1 MKKRFKINYLSLM
14 RYPKKF
20 LKFSVILFFLFAI
33 IFPSYGQEEFIETR
47 PEINIVY
54 INDEPIIDGEVIND
68 EVWNSIIPIT
78 SMTQITP
85 NFGEPSSEKTEIR
98 LAYTNKTF
106 YISVIGFDNDPSKIV
121 VSDSRRDANLNDE
134 DSFLFI
140 LDTYNDFQNGFL
152 FGTNADGMQYDAQID
167 NEGVGGF
174 NQNARQKGGTL
185 GGTNLNWDASWE
197 VKTSK
202 GDFGWSAE
210 FSIPLRS
217 LRFLPGEN
225 KTWGLNFQRNISK
238 NSEISYWAS
247 LPLGFDIKRV
257 SIAGKL
263 KGLDLK
269 NPKNLK
275 VIPYSL
281 SNASYQILEK
291 GKNVSLDL
299 DSGVDIKY
307 SLTPGL
313 TLDLTYNTDFAQ
325 VEVDEQQINLDRFNL
340 FFPEKRAFF
349 LENAGQFSVG
359 SPGEVDLFFSRRIGI
374 GDEGQLVPIKGGGRI
389 SGKIGQTNVGFLNMV
404 TDEVSDQNIFENNF
418 SVARVNHDFNNSR
431 SSLGMIYV
439 GKNEIGNANN
449 EYNKVYALDGKL
461 ALGKK
466 ADITGFF
473 SKSNSPDINS
483 SDHSFK
489 LSANYNWNGWR
500 INAGYTEVGEGFNP
514 EVGFLMR
521 SAFKKPEF
529 LVFKQIR
536 LKDFGSLLEIRP
548 HVAHRSYFD
557 FQDRLVSSWTHI
569 DNHWVWPSGF
579 EIHTGINITSEGV
592 FESFKIS
599 DVEVPTGEYYHQE
612 FQLYIQSN
620 RNTALNYTNRTVI
633 GGYYGGDRLL
643 FSNNI
648 NYRIGNKFNST
659 LNLDYTKLSLE
670 NGDINALITG
680 LKLSYS
686 FTPKMYLQSLIQYN
700 NVTNITSVNTRFG
713 MLQTANSGLFIV
725 VNFIRDSDWFDYID
739 SRSVSVKYSYQFDVL

>member
-1 MKKRFKINYLSLM
+1 MRYLHIYYKTSLFIIFFFSFQSTIYSQEDFIKVRPEVKINY
-14 RYPKKF
+14 
-20 LKFSVILFFLFAI
+20 
-33 IFPSYGQEEFIETR
+33 IE
-47 PEINIVY
+47 
-54 INDEPIIDGEVIND
+54 NDPIIDGNVIND
-68 EVWNSIIPIT
+68 KIWNSIFPIT
-78 SMTQITP
+78 SMTQVTP

-98 LAYTNKTF
+98 LAYTDRNL
-106 YISVIGFDNDPSKIV
+106 YISVVGFDSDPSKIV
-121 VSDSRRDANLNDE
+121 VSDSKRDADLNDE

-152 FGTNADGMQYDAQID
+152 FGTNSDGMQYDAQID
-167 NEGVGGF
+167 NEGIGNF
-174 NQNARQKGGTL
+174 NPNSRQKGGTL
-185 GGTNLNWDASWE
+185 GGTNVNWDASWE
-197 VKTSK
+197 VKTIK

-210 FSIPLRS
+210 FSIPLSS

-238 NSEISYWAS
+238 NSETSFWAS

-257 SIAGKL
+257 SISGKL

-269 NPKNLK
+269 SPKNLK
-275 VIPYSL
+275 IIPYTIG
-281 SNASYQILEK
+281 NASYQKLD
-291 GKNVSLDL
+291 NQTDVSVDL
-299 DSGVDIKY
+299 DAGFDIKY

-325 VEVDEQQINLDRFNL
+325 VEVDEQQVNLDRFNL

-374 GDEGQLVPIKGGGRI
+374 GDEGQVVPIKGGGRI
-389 SGKIGQTNVGFLNMV
+389 SGKIGQTNVGILNMV
-404 TDEVSDQNIFENNF
+404 TDEISDQNIYENNF

-431 SSLGMIYV
+431 SSLGVVYV
-439 GKNEIGNANN
+439 GKNEMGDSNKHYNN
-449 EYNKVYALDGKL
+449 VYAIDGKL
-461 ALGKK
+461 GLGKK

-473 SKSNSPDINS
+473 SKSDSPGIDS

-489 LSANYNWNGWR
+489 LIANYNWDGWR

-529 LVFKQIR
+529 IVFKQIR
-536 LKDFGSLLEIRP
+536 LKDFGPLLEVRP
-548 HVAHRSYFD
+548 HIAHRSYFD

-579 EIHTGINITSEGV
+579 EIHTGVNITSEGV
-592 FESFKIS
+592 FDAFKIS
-599 DVEVPTGEYYHQE
+599 DVEIPSGEYYHNE
-612 FQLYIQSN
+612 LQLYIKSN
-620 RNTALNYTNRTVI
+620 PNTALSFTSRTVI
-633 GGYYGGDRLL
+633 GGYYGGDRFL

-648 NYRIGNKFNST
+648 KYRIGNKFNST
-659 LNLDYTKLSLE
+659 LNLDYTKLNLE
-670 NGDINALITG
+670 NGDINALISG
-680 LKLSYS
+680 LRLSYS
-686 FTPKMYLQSLIQYN
+686 FSPKMYLQSLIQYN
-700 NVTNITSVNTRFG
+700 NVTNVTSVNTRFG

-725 VNFIRDSDWFDYID
+725 INFIKDSDWFDYINN
-739 SRSVSVKYSYQFDVL
+739 RSISVKYSYQFDAL

>member
-1 MKKRFKINYLSLM
+1 MRYLHIYYKTSLFIIFFFSFQSTTYSQEDFIKVRPEVKINY
-14 RYPKKF
+14 
-20 LKFSVILFFLFAI
+20 
-33 IFPSYGQEEFIETR
+33 IE
-47 PEINIVY
+47 
-54 INDEPIIDGEVIND
+54 NDPIIDGNVIND
-68 EVWNSIIPIT
+68 KIWNSIFPIT
-78 SMTQITP
+78 SMTQVTP

-98 LAYTNKTF
+98 LAYTDRNL
-106 YISVIGFDNDPSKIV
+106 YISVVGFDSDPSKIV
-121 VSDSRRDANLNDE
+121 VSDSKRDADLNDE

-152 FGTNADGMQYDAQID
+152 FGTNSDGMQYDAQID
-167 NEGVGGF
+167 NEGIGNF
-174 NQNARQKGGTL
+174 NPNSRQKGGTL
-185 GGTNLNWDASWE
+185 GGTNVNWDASWE
-197 VKTSK
+197 VKTIK

-210 FSIPLRS
+210 FSIPLSS

-238 NSEISYWAS
+238 NSETSFWAS

-257 SIAGKL
+257 SISGKL

-269 NPKNLK
+269 SPKNLK
-275 VIPYSL
+275 IIPYTIG
-281 SNASYQILEK
+281 NASYQKLD
-291 GKNVSLDL
+291 NQTDVSVDL
-299 DSGVDIKY
+299 DAGFDIKY

-325 VEVDEQQINLDRFNL
+325 VEVDEQQVNLDRFNL

-374 GDEGQLVPIKGGGRI
+374 GDEGQVVPIKGGGRI
-389 SGKIGQTNVGFLNMV
+389 SGKIGQTNVGILNMV
-404 TDEVSDQNIFENNF
+404 TDEISDQNIYENNF

-431 SSLGMIYV
+431 SSLGVVYV
-439 GKNEIGNANN
+439 GKNEMGDSNKHYNN
-449 EYNKVYALDGKL
+449 VYAIDGKL
-461 ALGKK
+461 GLGKK

-473 SKSNSPDINS
+473 SKSDSPGIDS

-489 LSANYNWNGWR
+489 LIANYNWDGWR

-529 LVFKQIR
+529 IVFKQIR
-536 LKDFGSLLEIRP
+536 LKDFGPLLEVRP
-548 HVAHRSYFD
+548 HIAHRSYFD

-579 EIHTGINITSEGV
+579 EIHTGVNITSEGV
-592 FESFKIS
+592 FDAFKIS
-599 DVEVPTGEYYHQE
+599 DVEIPSGEYYHNE
-612 FQLYIQSN
+612 LQLYIKSN
-620 RNTALNYTNRTVI
+620 PNTALSFTSRTVV
-633 GGYYGGDRLL
+633 GGYYGGDRFL

-648 NYRIGNKFNST
+648 KYRIGNKFNST
-659 LNLDYTKLSLE
+659 LNLDYTKLNLE

-680 LKLSYS
+680 LRLSYS
-686 FTPKMYLQSLIQYN
+686 FSPKMYLQSLIQYN
-700 NVTNITSVNTRFG
+700 NVTNVTSVNTRFG

-725 VNFIRDSDWFDYID
+725 INFIKDSDWFDYINN
-739 SRSVSVKYSYQFDVL
+739 RSISVKYSYQFDAL

>member
-1 MKKRFKINYLSLM
+1 MRYLHVYYKTSLLIIFFFSFQSSIYSQEDFIKDRPEVKINY
-14 RYPKKF
+14 
-20 LKFSVILFFLFAI
+20 
-33 IFPSYGQEEFIETR
+33 IE
-47 PEINIVY
+47 
-54 INDEPIIDGEVIND
+54 NDPIIDGNVIND
-68 EVWNSIIPIT
+68 KVWNTIFPIT
-78 SMTQITP
+78 SMTQVTP

-98 LAYTNKTF
+98 LAYTDRNL
-106 YISVIGFDNDPSKIV
+106 YVSVVGFDSDPSKIV
-121 VSDSRRDANLNDE
+121 VSDSKRDADLNDE

-152 FGTNADGMQYDAQID
+152 FGTNSDGMQYDAQID
-167 NEGVGGF
+167 NEGIGNF
-174 NQNARQKGGTL
+174 NPNSRQKGGTL
-185 GGTNLNWDASWE
+185 GGTNVNWDASWE
-197 VKTSK
+197 VETIK

-210 FSIPLRS
+210 FSIPLSS

-225 KTWGLNFQRNISK
+225 KSWGLNFQRNISK
-238 NSEISYWAS
+238 NSETSFWAS

-257 SIAGKL
+257 SISGKL

-269 NPKNLK
+269 SPKNLK
-275 VIPYSL
+275 IIPYTIG
-281 SNASYQILEK
+281 NASYQKLD
-291 GKNVSLDL
+291 NQTDVSVDL
-299 DSGVDIKY
+299 DAGFDIKY

-325 VEVDEQQINLDRFNL
+325 VEVDEQQVNLDRFNL

-374 GDEGQLVPIKGGGRI
+374 GDEGQVVPIKGGGRI
-389 SGKIGQTNVGFLNMV
+389 SGKIGQTNVGILNMV
-404 TDEVSDQNIFENNF
+404 TDEISDQNIYENNF
-418 SVARVNHDFNNSR
+418 SVARVNHDFSNSR
-431 SSLGMIYV
+431 SSLGVIYV
-439 GKNEIGNANN
+439 GKNEMGDSNN
-449 EYNKVYALDGKL
+449 HYNNVYAIDGKL
-461 ALGKK
+461 GLGKK

-473 SKSNSPDINS
+473 SKSDSPGIDS

-489 LSANYNWNGWR
+489 LIANYNWDGWR

-529 LVFKQIR
+529 IVFKQIR
-536 LKDFGSLLEIRP
+536 LKDFGPLLEVRP
-548 HVAHRSYFD
+548 HIAHRSYFD

-579 EIHTGINITSEGV
+579 EIHTGVNITSEGV
-592 FESFKIS
+592 FDAFKIS
-599 DVEVPTGEYYHQE
+599 DVEIPSGEYYHNE
-612 FQLYIQSN
+612 LQLYIKSN
-620 RNTALNYTNRTVI
+620 PNTALSFTSRTVI
-633 GGYYGGDRLL
+633 GGYYGGDRVL

-648 NYRIGNKFNST
+648 KYRIGNKFNST
-659 LNLDYTKLSLE
+659 LNLDYTKLNLE

-680 LKLSYS
+680 LRLSYS
-686 FTPKMYLQSLIQYN
+686 FSPKMYFQSLIQYN

-725 VNFIRDSDWFDYID
+725 INFIKDSDWFDYID
-739 SRSVSVKYSYQFDVL
+739 NRSISVKYSYQFDAL

>member
-1 MKKRFKINYLSLM
+1 MRYLHIYYKTSLFIIFFFSFQSTIYSQEDFIKVRPEVKINY
-14 RYPKKF
+14 
-20 LKFSVILFFLFAI
+20 
-33 IFPSYGQEEFIETR
+33 IE
-47 PEINIVY
+47 
-54 INDEPIIDGEVIND
+54 NDPIIDGNVIND
-68 EVWNSIIPIT
+68 KIWNTIFPIT
-78 SMTQITP
+78 SMTQVTP

-98 LAYTNKTF
+98 LAYTDRNLHV
-106 YISVIGFDNDPSKIV
+106 SVVGFDSDPSKIV
-121 VSDSRRDANLNDE
+121 VSDSKRDADLNDE

-152 FGTNADGMQYDAQID
+152 FGTNSDGMQYDAQID
-167 NEGVGGF
+167 NEGIGNF
-174 NQNARQKGGTL
+174 NPNSRQKGGTL
-185 GGTNLNWDASWE
+185 GGTNVNWDASWE
-197 VKTSK
+197 VKTIK

-210 FSIPLRS
+210 FSIPLSS

-238 NSEISYWAS
+238 NSETSFWAS

-257 SIAGKL
+257 SISGKL

-269 NPKNLK
+269 SPKNLK
-275 VIPYSL
+275 IIPYTVG
-281 SNASYQILEK
+281 NASYQKLD
-291 GKNVSLDL
+291 NQTDVSVDL
-299 DSGVDIKY
+299 DAGFDIKY

-325 VEVDEQQINLDRFNL
+325 VEVDEQQVNLDRFNL

-374 GDEGQLVPIKGGGRI
+374 GDEGQVVPIKGGGRI
-389 SGKIGQTNVGFLNMV
+389 SGKIGQTNVGILNMV
-404 TDEVSDQNIFENNF
+404 TDEISDQNIYENNF

-431 SSLGMIYV
+431 SSLGVVYV
-439 GKNEIGNANN
+439 GKNEMGDSNKHYNN
-449 EYNKVYALDGKL
+449 VYAIDGKL
-461 ALGKK
+461 GLGKK

-473 SKSNSPDINS
+473 SKSDSPGIDS

-489 LSANYNWNGWR
+489 LIANYNWDGWR

-529 LVFKQIR
+529 IVFKQIR
-536 LKDFGSLLEIRP
+536 LKDFGPFLEVRP
-548 HVAHRSYFD
+548 HIAHRSYFD

-579 EIHTGINITSEGV
+579 EIHTGVNITSEGV
-592 FESFKIS
+592 FDAFKIS
-599 DVEVPTGEYYHQE
+599 DVEIPSGEYYHNE
-612 FQLYIQSN
+612 LQLYIKSN
-620 RNTALNYTNRTVI
+620 PNTALSFTSRTVI
-633 GGYYGGDRLL
+633 GGYYGGDRFL

-648 NYRIGNKFNST
+648 KYRIGNKFNST
-659 LNLDYTKLSLE
+659 LNLDYTKLNLE

-680 LKLSYS
+680 LRLSYS
-686 FTPKMYLQSLIQYN
+686 FSPKMYLQSLIQYN
-700 NVTNITSVNTRFG
+700 NVTNVTSVNTRFG

-725 VNFIRDSDWFDYID
+725 INFIKDSDWFDYINN
-739 SRSVSVKYSYQFDVL
+739 RSISVKYSYQFDAL

>member
-1 MKKRFKINYLSLM
+1 MRYLHIYYKTSLLIIFFFSFQSFIYSQEDFIKVRPEVKINY
-14 RYPKKF
+14 
-20 LKFSVILFFLFAI
+20 
-33 IFPSYGQEEFIETR
+33 IE
-47 PEINIVY
+47 
-54 INDEPIIDGEVIND
+54 NDPIIDGNVIND
-68 EVWNSIIPIT
+68 KIWNTIFPIT
-78 SMTQITP
+78 SMTQVTP

-98 LAYTNKTF
+98 LAYTDRNL
-106 YISVIGFDNDPSKIV
+106 YVSVIGFDSDPSKIV
-121 VSDSRRDANLNDE
+121 VSDSKRDADLNDE

-152 FGTNADGMQYDAQID
+152 FGTNSDGMQYDAQID
-167 NEGVGGF
+167 NEGIGNF
-174 NQNARQKGGTL
+174 NPNSRQKGGTL
-185 GGTNLNWDASWE
+185 GGTNVNWDSSWE
-197 VKTSK
+197 VKTIK

-210 FSIPLRS
+210 FSIPLSS

-238 NSEISYWAS
+238 NSETSFWAS

-257 SIAGKL
+257 SISGKL

-269 NPKNLK
+269 SPKNLK
-275 VIPYSL
+275 IIPYTVG
-281 SNASYQILEK
+281 NASYQKLD
-291 GKNVSLDL
+291 NQTDVSVDL
-299 DSGVDIKY
+299 DAGFDIKY

-325 VEVDEQQINLDRFNL
+325 VEVDEQQVNLDRFNL

-374 GDEGQLVPIKGGGRI
+374 GDEGQVVPIKGGGRI
-389 SGKIGQTNVGFLNMV
+389 SGKIGQTNVGILNMV
-404 TDEVSDQNIFENNF
+404 TDEISDQNIFENNF

-431 SSLGMIYV
+431 SSLGVIYV
-439 GKNEIGNANN
+439 GKNEMGNSNEHYNN
-449 EYNKVYALDGKL
+449 VYAIDGKL
-461 ALGKK
+461 GLGKK

-473 SKSNSPDINS
+473 SKSDSPGIDS

-489 LSANYNWNGWR
+489 LIANYNWDGWR

-529 LVFKQIR
+529 IVFKQIR
-536 LKDFGSLLEIRP
+536 LKDFGPLLEVRP
-548 HVAHRSYFD
+548 HIAHRSYFD

-579 EIHTGINITSEGV
+579 EIHTGVNITSEGV
-592 FESFKIS
+592 FDAFKIS
-599 DVEVPTGEYYHQE
+599 DVEIPSGEYYHNE
-612 FQLYIQSN
+612 FQLYIKSN
-620 RNTALNYTNRTVI
+620 PNTALSFTSRTVI
-633 GGYYGGDRLL
+633 GGYYGGDRFL

-648 NYRIGNKFNST
+648 KYRIGNKFNST
-659 LNLDYTKLSLE
+659 LNLDYTKLNLE

-680 LKLSYS
+680 LRLSYS
-686 FTPKMYLQSLIQYN
+686 FSPKMYLQSLIQYN

-725 VNFIRDSDWFDYID
+725 INFIKDSDWFDYINN
-739 SRSVSVKYSYQFDVL
+739 RSISVKYSYQFDAL

>member
-1 MKKRFKINYLSLM
+1 MRYLHIYYKTSLLIIFFFSFQSSIYSQEDFIKVRPEVKINY
-14 RYPKKF
+14 
-20 LKFSVILFFLFAI
+20 
-33 IFPSYGQEEFIETR
+33 IE
-47 PEINIVY
+47 
-54 INDEPIIDGEVIND
+54 NDPIIDGNVIND
-68 EVWNSIIPIT
+68 KIWNTIFPIT
-78 SMTQITP
+78 SMTQVTP

-98 LAYTNKTF
+98 LAYTDRNL
-106 YISVIGFDNDPSKIV
+106 YVSVVGFDSDPSKIV
-121 VSDSRRDANLNDE
+121 VSDSKRDADLNDE

-152 FGTNADGMQYDAQID
+152 FGTNSDGMQYDAQID
-167 NEGVGGF
+167 NEGIGNF
-174 NQNARQKGGTL
+174 NPNSRQKGGTL
-185 GGTNLNWDASWE
+185 GGTNVNWDASWE
-197 VKTSK
+197 VKTIK

-210 FSIPLRS
+210 FSIPLSS

-238 NSEISYWAS
+238 NSETSFWAS

-257 SIAGKL
+257 SISGKL

-269 NPKNLK
+269 SPKNLK
-275 VIPYSL
+275 IIPYTVG
-281 SNASYQILEK
+281 NASYQKLD
-291 GKNVSLDL
+291 NQTDVSVDL
-299 DSGVDIKY
+299 DAGFDIKY

-325 VEVDEQQINLDRFNL
+325 VEVDEQQVNLDRFNL

-374 GDEGQLVPIKGGGRI
+374 GDEGQVVPIKGGGRI
-389 SGKIGQTNVGFLNMV
+389 SGKIGQTNVGILNMV
-404 TDEVSDQNIFENNF
+404 TDEISDQNIYENNF

-431 SSLGMIYV
+431 SSLGVVYV
-439 GKNEIGNANN
+439 GKNEMGDSNKHYNN
-449 EYNKVYALDGKL
+449 VYAIDGKL
-461 ALGKK
+461 GLGKK

-473 SKSNSPDINS
+473 SKSDSPGIDS

-489 LSANYNWNGWR
+489 LIANYNWDGWR

-529 LVFKQIR
+529 IVFKQIR
-536 LKDFGSLLEIRP
+536 LKDFGPLLEVRP
-548 HVAHRSYFD
+548 HIAHRSYFD

-579 EIHTGINITSEGV
+579 EIHTGVNITSEGV
-592 FESFKIS
+592 FDAFKIS
-599 DVEVPTGEYYHQE
+599 DVEIPSGEYYHNE
-612 FQLYIQSN
+612 LQLYIKSN
-620 RNTALNYTNRTVI
+620 PNTALSFTSRTVI
-633 GGYYGGDRLL
+633 GGYYGGDRFL

-648 NYRIGNKFNST
+648 KYRIGNKFNST
-659 LNLDYTKLSLE
+659 LNLDYTKLNLE

-680 LKLSYS
+680 LRLSYS
-686 FTPKMYLQSLIQYN
+686 FSPKMYLQSLIQYN
-700 NVTNITSVNTRFG
+700 NVTNVTSVNTRFG

-725 VNFIRDSDWFDYID
+725 INFIKDSDWFDYINN
-739 SRSVSVKYSYQFDVL
+739 RSISVKYSYQFDAL

>member
-1 MKKRFKINYLSLM
+1 MRYLNIYYKTSLFIIFFFSFQSTIYSQEDFIKVRPEVKINY
-14 RYPKKF
+14 
-20 LKFSVILFFLFAI
+20 
-33 IFPSYGQEEFIETR
+33 IE
-47 PEINIVY
+47 
-54 INDEPIIDGEVIND
+54 NDPIIDGNVIND
-68 EVWNSIIPIT
+68 KIWNSIFPIT
-78 SMTQITP
+78 SMTQVTP

-98 LAYTNKTF
+98 LAYTDRNL
-106 YISVIGFDNDPSKIV
+106 YISVVGFDSDPSKIV
-121 VSDSRRDANLNDE
+121 VSDSKRDADLNDE

-152 FGTNADGMQYDAQID
+152 FGTNSDGMQYDAQID
-167 NEGVGGF
+167 NEGIGNF
-174 NQNARQKGGTL
+174 NPNSRQKGGTL
-185 GGTNLNWDASWE
+185 GGTNVNWDASWE
-197 VKTSK
+197 VKTIK

-210 FSIPLRS
+210 FSIPLSS

-238 NSEISYWAS
+238 NSETSFWAS

-257 SIAGKL
+257 SISGKL

-269 NPKNLK
+269 SPKNLK
-275 VIPYSL
+275 IIPYTIG
-281 SNASYQILEK
+281 NASYQKLD
-291 GKNVSLDL
+291 NQTDVSVDL
-299 DSGVDIKY
+299 DAGFDIKY

-325 VEVDEQQINLDRFNL
+325 VEVDEQQVNLDRFNL

-374 GDEGQLVPIKGGGRI
+374 GDEGQVVPIKGGGRI
-389 SGKIGQTNVGFLNMV
+389 SGKIGQTNVGILNMV
-404 TDEVSDQNIFENNF
+404 TDEISDQNIYENNF

-431 SSLGMIYV
+431 SSLGVVYV
-439 GKNEIGNANN
+439 GKNEMGDSNKHYNN
-449 EYNKVYALDGKL
+449 VYAIDGKL
-461 ALGKK
+461 GLGKK

-473 SKSNSPDINS
+473 SKSDSPGIDS

-489 LSANYNWNGWR
+489 LIANYNWDGWR

-529 LVFKQIR
+529 IVFKQIR
-536 LKDFGSLLEIRP
+536 LKDFGPLLEVRP
-548 HVAHRSYFD
+548 HIAHRSYFD

-579 EIHTGINITSEGV
+579 EIHTGVNITSEGV
-592 FESFKIS
+592 FDAFKIS
-599 DVEVPTGEYYHQE
+599 DVEIPSGEYYHNE
-612 FQLYIQSN
+612 LQLYIKSN
-620 RNTALNYTNRTVI
+620 PNTALSFTSRTVI
-633 GGYYGGDRLL
+633 GGYYGGDRFL

-648 NYRIGNKFNST
+648 KYRIGNKFNST
-659 LNLDYTKLSLE
+659 LNLDYTKLNLE

-680 LKLSYS
+680 LRLSYS
-686 FTPKMYLQSLIQYN
+686 FSPKMYLQSLIQYN
-700 NVTNITSVNTRFG
+700 NVTNVTSVNTRFG

-725 VNFIRDSDWFDYID
+725 INFIKDSDWFDYINN
-739 SRSVSVKYSYQFDVL
+739 RSISVKYSYQFDAL

>member
-1 MKKRFKINYLSLM
+1 MRYLHIYYKTSLFIIFSLSFQSTIYSQEDFIKVRPEVKINY
-14 RYPKKF
+14 
-20 LKFSVILFFLFAI
+20 
-33 IFPSYGQEEFIETR
+33 IE
-47 PEINIVY
+47 
-54 INDEPIIDGEVIND
+54 NDPIIDGNVIND
-68 EVWNSIIPIT
+68 KTWNSIFPIT
-78 SMTQITP
+78 SMTQVTP

-98 LAYTNKTF
+98 LAYTDRNLF
-106 YISVIGFDNDPSKIV
+106 ISVVGFDSDPSKIV
-121 VSDSRRDANLNDE
+121 VSDSKRDADLNDE

-152 FGTNADGMQYDAQID
+152 FGTNSDGMQYDAQID
-167 NEGVGGF
+167 NEGIGNF
-174 NQNARQKGGTL
+174 NPNSRQKGGTL
-185 GGTNLNWDASWE
+185 GGTNVNWDASWE
-197 VKTSK
+197 VKTIK

-210 FSIPLRS
+210 FSIPLSS

-238 NSEISYWAS
+238 NSETSFWAS

-257 SIAGKL
+257 SISGKL

-269 NPKNLK
+269 SPKNLK
-275 VIPYSL
+275 IIPYAIG
-281 SNASYQILEK
+281 NASYQKLD
-291 GKNVSLDL
+291 NQTDVSVDL
-299 DSGVDIKY
+299 DAGFDIKY

-325 VEVDEQQINLDRFNL
+325 VEVDEQQVNLDRFNL

-374 GDEGQLVPIKGGGRI
+374 GDEGQVVPIKGGGRI
-389 SGKIGQTNVGFLNMV
+389 SGKIGQTNVGILNMV
-404 TDEVSDQNIFENNF
+404 TDEISDQNIYENNF

-431 SSLGMIYV
+431 SSLGVVYV
-439 GKNEIGNANN
+439 GKNEMGDSNKHYNN
-449 EYNKVYALDGKL
+449 VYAIDGKL
-461 ALGKK
+461 GLGKK

-473 SKSNSPDINS
+473 SKSDSPGIDS

-489 LSANYNWNGWR
+489 LIANYNWDGWR

-529 LVFKQIR
+529 IVFKQIR
-536 LKDFGSLLEIRP
+536 LKDFGPLLEVRP
-548 HVAHRSYFD
+548 HIAHRSYFD

-579 EIHTGINITSEGV
+579 EIHTGVNITSEGV
-592 FESFKIS
+592 FDAFKIS
-599 DVEVPTGEYYHQE
+599 DVEIPSGEYYHNE
-612 FQLYIQSN
+612 LQLYIKSN
-620 RNTALNYTNRTVI
+620 PNTALSFTSRTVI
-633 GGYYGGDRLL
+633 GGYYGGDRFL

-648 NYRIGNKFNST
+648 KYRIGNKFNST
-659 LNLDYTKLSLE
+659 LNLDYTKLNLE
-670 NGDINALITG
+670 NGDINALISG
-680 LKLSYS
+680 LRLSYS
-686 FTPKMYLQSLIQYN
+686 FSPKMYLQSLIQYN
-700 NVTNITSVNTRFG
+700 NVTNVTSVNTRFG

-725 VNFIRDSDWFDYID
+725 INFIKDSDWFDYINN
-739 SRSVSVKYSYQFDVL
+739 RSISVKYSYQFDAL

>member
-1 MKKRFKINYLSLM
+1 MRYLHIYYKTSLFIIFFFSFQSTIYSQEDFIKVRPEVKINY
-14 RYPKKF
+14 
-20 LKFSVILFFLFAI
+20 
-33 IFPSYGQEEFIETR
+33 IE
-47 PEINIVY
+47 
-54 INDEPIIDGEVIND
+54 NDPIIDGNVIND
-68 EVWNSIIPIT
+68 KVWNTIFPIT
-78 SMTQITP
+78 SMTQVTP

-98 LAYTNKTF
+98 LAYTDRNL
-106 YISVIGFDNDPSKIV
+106 YVSVVGFDSDPSKIV
-121 VSDSRRDANLNDE
+121 VSDSKRDADLNDE

-152 FGTNADGMQYDAQID
+152 FGTNSDGMQYDAQID
-167 NEGVGGF
+167 NEGIGNF
-174 NQNARQKGGTL
+174 NPNSRQKGGTL
-185 GGTNLNWDASWE
+185 GGTNVNWDASWE
-197 VKTSK
+197 VKTIK

-210 FSIPLRS
+210 FSIPLSS

-238 NSEISYWAS
+238 NSETSFWAS

-257 SIAGKL
+257 SISGKL

-269 NPKNLK
+269 SPKNLK
-275 VIPYSL
+275 IIPYTIG
-281 SNASYQILEK
+281 NASYQKLD
-291 GKNVSLDL
+291 NQTDVSVDL
-299 DSGVDIKY
+299 DAGFDIKY

-325 VEVDEQQINLDRFNL
+325 VEVDEQQVNLDRFNL

-374 GDEGQLVPIKGGGRI
+374 GDEGQVVPIKGGGRI
-389 SGKIGQTNVGFLNMV
+389 SGKIGQTNVGILNMV
-404 TDEVSDQNIFENNF
+404 TDEISDQNIYENNF

-431 SSLGMIYV
+431 SSLGVVYV
-439 GKNEIGNANN
+439 GKNEMGDSNKHYNN
-449 EYNKVYALDGKL
+449 VYAIDGKL
-461 ALGKK
+461 GLGKK

-473 SKSNSPDINS
+473 SKSDSPGIDS

-489 LSANYNWNGWR
+489 LIANYNWDGWR

-529 LVFKQIR
+529 IVFKQIR
-536 LKDFGSLLEIRP
+536 LKDFGPLLEVRP
-548 HVAHRSYFD
+548 HIAHRSYFD

-579 EIHTGINITSEGV
+579 EIHTGVNITSEGV
-592 FESFKIS
+592 FDAFKIS
-599 DVEVPTGEYYHQE
+599 DVEIPSGEYYHNE
-612 FQLYIQSN
+612 LQLYIKSN
-620 RNTALNYTNRTVI
+620 PNTALSFTSRTVI
-633 GGYYGGDRLL
+633 GGYYGGDRFL

-648 NYRIGNKFNST
+648 KYRIGNKFNST
-659 LNLDYTKLSLE
+659 LNLDYTKLNLE
-670 NGDINALITG
+670 NGDINALISG
-680 LKLSYS
+680 LRLSYS
-686 FTPKMYLQSLIQYN
+686 FSPKMYLQSLIQYN
-700 NVTNITSVNTRFG
+700 NVTNVTSVNTRFG

-725 VNFIRDSDWFDYID
+725 INFIKDSDWFDYINN
-739 SRSVSVKYSYQFDVL
+739 RSISVKYSYQFDAL

>member
-1 MKKRFKINYLSLM
+1 MRYLHVYYKTSLLIIFFFSFQSSIYSQEDFIKDRPEVKINY
-14 RYPKKF
+14 
-20 LKFSVILFFLFAI
+20 
-33 IFPSYGQEEFIETR
+33 IE
-47 PEINIVY
+47 
-54 INDEPIIDGEVIND
+54 NDPIIDGNVIND
-68 EVWNSIIPIT
+68 KVWNTIFPIT
-78 SMTQITP
+78 SMTQVTP

-98 LAYTNKTF
+98 LAYTDRNL
-106 YISVIGFDNDPSKIV
+106 YVSVVGFDSDPSKIV
-121 VSDSRRDANLNDE
+121 VSDSKRDADLNDE

-152 FGTNADGMQYDAQID
+152 FGTNSDGMQYDAQID
-167 NEGVGGF
+167 NEGIGNF
-174 NQNARQKGGTL
+174 NPNSRQKGGTL
-185 GGTNLNWDASWE
+185 GGTNVNWDASWE
-197 VKTSK
+197 VETIK

-210 FSIPLRS
+210 FSIPLSS

-225 KTWGLNFQRNISK
+225 KSWGLNFQRNISK
-238 NSEISYWAS
+238 NSETSFWAS

-257 SIAGKL
+257 SISGKL

-269 NPKNLK
+269 SPKNLK
-275 VIPYSL
+275 IIPYTIG
-281 SNASYQILEK
+281 NASYQKLD
-291 GKNVSLDL
+291 NQTDVSVDL
-299 DSGVDIKY
+299 DAGFDIKY

-325 VEVDEQQINLDRFNL
+325 VEVDEQQVNLDRFNL

-374 GDEGQLVPIKGGGRI
+374 GDEGQVVPIKGGGRI
-389 SGKIGQTNVGFLNMV
+389 SGKIGQTNVGILNMV
-404 TDEVSDQNIFENNF
+404 TDEISDQNIYENNF
-418 SVARVNHDFNNSR
+418 SVARVNHDFSNSR
-431 SSLGMIYV
+431 SSLGVIYV
-439 GKNEIGNANN
+439 GKNEMGDSNN
-449 EYNKVYALDGKL
+449 HYNNVYAIDGKL
-461 ALGKK
+461 GLGKK

-473 SKSNSPDINS
+473 SKSDSPGINS

-489 LSANYNWNGWR
+489 LIANYNWDGWR

-529 LVFKQIR
+529 IVFKQIR
-536 LKDFGSLLEIRP
+536 LKDFGPLLEVRP
-548 HVAHRSYFD
+548 HIAHRSYFD

-579 EIHTGINITSEGV
+579 EIHTGVNITSEGV
-592 FESFKIS
+592 FDAFKIS
-599 DVEVPTGEYYHQE
+599 DVEIPSGEYYHNE
-612 FQLYIQSN
+612 LQLYIKSN
-620 RNTALNYTNRTVI
+620 PNTALSFTSRTVI
-633 GGYYGGDRLL
+633 GGYYGGDRVL

-648 NYRIGNKFNST
+648 KYRIGNKFNST
-659 LNLDYTKLSLE
+659 LNLDYTKLNLE

-680 LKLSYS
+680 LRLSYS
-686 FTPKMYLQSLIQYN
+686 FSPKMYFQSLIQYN

-725 VNFIRDSDWFDYID
+725 INFIKDSDWFDYID
-739 SRSVSVKYSYQFDVL
+739 NRSISVKYSYQFDAL

>member
-1 MKKRFKINYLSLM
+1 MRYLHIYYKTSLFIIFFFSFQSTIYSQEDFIKVRPEVKINY
-14 RYPKKF
+14 
-20 LKFSVILFFLFAI
+20 
-33 IFPSYGQEEFIETR
+33 IE
-47 PEINIVY
+47 
-54 INDEPIIDGEVIND
+54 NDPIIDGNVIND
-68 EVWNSIIPIT
+68 KIWNSIFPIT
-78 SMTQITP
+78 SMTQVTP

-98 LAYTNKTF
+98 LAYTDRNL
-106 YISVIGFDNDPSKIV
+106 YVSVVGFDRDPSKIV
-121 VSDSRRDANLNDE
+121 VSDSKRDADLNDE

-152 FGTNADGMQYDAQID
+152 FGTNSDGMQYDAQID
-167 NEGVGGF
+167 NEGIGNF
-174 NQNARQKGGTL
+174 NPNSRQKGGTL
-185 GGTNLNWDASWE
+185 GGTNVNWDASWE
-197 VKTSK
+197 VKTIK

-210 FSIPLRS
+210 FSIPLSS

-238 NSEISYWAS
+238 NSETSFWAS

-257 SIAGKL
+257 SISGKL

-269 NPKNLK
+269 SPKNLK
-275 VIPYSL
+275 IIPYTIG
-281 SNASYQILEK
+281 NASYQKLD
-291 GKNVSLDL
+291 NQTDVSVDL
-299 DSGVDIKY
+299 DAGFDIKY

-325 VEVDEQQINLDRFNL
+325 VEVDEQQVNLDRFNL

-374 GDEGQLVPIKGGGRI
+374 GDEGQVVPIKGGGRI
-389 SGKIGQTNVGFLNMV
+389 SGKIGQTNVGILNMV
-404 TDEVSDQNIFENNF
+404 TDEISDQNIYENNF

-431 SSLGMIYV
+431 SSLGVVYV
-439 GKNEIGNANN
+439 GKNEMGDSNKHYNN
-449 EYNKVYALDGKL
+449 VYAIDGKL
-461 ALGKK
+461 GLGKK

-473 SKSNSPDINS
+473 SKSDSPGIDS

-489 LSANYNWNGWR
+489 LIANYNWDGWR

-529 LVFKQIR
+529 IVFKQIR
-536 LKDFGSLLEIRP
+536 LKDFGPLLEVRP
-548 HVAHRSYFD
+548 HIAHRSYFD

-579 EIHTGINITSEGV
+579 EIHTGVNITSEGV
-592 FESFKIS
+592 FDAFKIS
-599 DVEVPTGEYYHQE
+599 DVEIPSGEYYHNE
-612 FQLYIQSN
+612 LQLYIKSN
-620 RNTALNYTNRTVI
+620 PNTALSFTSRTVV
-633 GGYYGGDRLL
+633 GGYYGGDRFL

-648 NYRIGNKFNST
+648 KYRIGNKFNST
-659 LNLDYTKLSLE
+659 LNLDYTKLNLE
-670 NGDINALITG
+670 NGDIHALITG
-680 LKLSYS
+680 LRLSYS
-686 FTPKMYLQSLIQYN
+686 FSPKMYLQSLIQYN
-700 NVTNITSVNTRFG
+700 NVTNVTSVNTRFG

-725 VNFIRDSDWFDYID
+725 INFIKDSDWFDYINN
-739 SRSVSVKYSYQFDVL
+739 RSISVKYSYQFDAL

>member
-1 MKKRFKINYLSLM
+1 MRYLHIYYKTSLFIIFFFSFQSTIYSQEDFIKVRPEVKINY
-14 RYPKKF
+14 
-20 LKFSVILFFLFAI
+20 
-33 IFPSYGQEEFIETR
+33 IE
-47 PEINIVY
+47 
-54 INDEPIIDGEVIND
+54 NDPIIDGNVIND
-68 EVWNSIIPIT
+68 KIWNSIFPIT
-78 SMTQITP
+78 SMTQVTP

-98 LAYTNKTF
+98 LAYTDRNL
-106 YISVIGFDNDPSKIV
+106 YVSVVGFDSDPSKIV
-121 VSDSRRDANLNDE
+121 VSDSKRDADLNDE

-152 FGTNADGMQYDAQID
+152 FGTNSDGMQYDAQID
-167 NEGVGGF
+167 NEGIGNF
-174 NQNARQKGGTL
+174 NPNSRQKGGTL
-185 GGTNLNWDASWE
+185 GGTNVNWDASWE
-197 VKTSK
+197 VKTIK

-210 FSIPLRS
+210 FSIPLSS

-238 NSEISYWAS
+238 NSETSFWAS

-257 SIAGKL
+257 SISGKL

-269 NPKNLK
+269 SPKNLK
-275 VIPYSL
+275 IIPYAIG
-281 SNASYQILEK
+281 NASYQKLD
-291 GKNVSLDL
+291 NQTDVSVDL
-299 DSGVDIKY
+299 DAGFDIKY

-325 VEVDEQQINLDRFNL
+325 VEVDEQQVNLDRFNL

-374 GDEGQLVPIKGGGRI
+374 GDEGQVVPIKGGGRI
-389 SGKIGQTNVGFLNMV
+389 SGKIGQTNVGILNMV
-404 TDEVSDQNIFENNF
+404 TDEISDQNIYENNF

-431 SSLGMIYV
+431 SSLGVVYV
-439 GKNEIGNANN
+439 GKNEMGDSNKHYNN
-449 EYNKVYALDGKL
+449 VYAIDGKL
-461 ALGKK
+461 GLGKK

-473 SKSNSPDINS
+473 SKSDSPGIDS

-489 LSANYNWNGWR
+489 LIANYNWDGWR

-529 LVFKQIR
+529 IVFKQIR
-536 LKDFGSLLEIRP
+536 LKDFGPLLEVRP
-548 HVAHRSYFD
+548 HIAHRSYFD

-579 EIHTGINITSEGV
+579 EIHTGVNITSEGV
-592 FESFKIS
+592 FDAFKIS
-599 DVEVPTGEYYHQE
+599 DVEIPSGEYYHNE
-612 FQLYIQSN
+612 LQLYIKSN
-620 RNTALNYTNRTVI
+620 PNTALSFTSRTVV
-633 GGYYGGDRLL
+633 GGYYGGDRFL

-648 NYRIGNKFNST
+648 KYRIGNKFNST
-659 LNLDYTKLSLE
+659 LNLDYTKLNLE
-670 NGDINALITG
+670 NGDINALISG
-680 LKLSYS
+680 LRLSYS
-686 FTPKMYLQSLIQYN
+686 FSPKMYLQSLIQYN
-700 NVTNITSVNTRFG
+700 NVTNVTSVNTRFG

-725 VNFIRDSDWFDYID
+725 INFIKDSDWFDYINN
-739 SRSVSVKYSYQFDVL
+739 RSISVKYSYQFDAL

>member
-1 MKKRFKINYLSLM
+1 MRYLHIYYKTSLFIIFFFSFQSTIYSQEDFIKVRPEVKINY
-14 RYPKKF
+14 
-20 LKFSVILFFLFAI
+20 
-33 IFPSYGQEEFIETR
+33 IE
-47 PEINIVY
+47 
-54 INDEPIIDGEVIND
+54 NDPIIDGNVIND
-68 EVWNSIIPIT
+68 KIWNSIFPIT
-78 SMTQITP
+78 SMTQVTP

-98 LAYTNKTF
+98 LAYTDRNL
-106 YISVIGFDNDPSKIV
+106 YISVVGFDSDPSKIV
-121 VSDSRRDANLNDE
+121 VSDSKRDADLNDE

-152 FGTNADGMQYDAQID
+152 FGTNSDGMQYDAQID
-167 NEGVGGF
+167 NEGIGNF
-174 NQNARQKGGTL
+174 NPNSRQKGGTL
-185 GGTNLNWDASWE
+185 GGTNVNWDASWE
-197 VKTSK
+197 VKTIK

-210 FSIPLRS
+210 FSIPLSS

-238 NSEISYWAS
+238 NSETSFWAS

-257 SIAGKL
+257 SISGKL

-269 NPKNLK
+269 SPKNLK
-275 VIPYSL
+275 IIPYAIG
-281 SNASYQILEK
+281 NASYQKLD
-291 GKNVSLDL
+291 NQTDVSVDL
-299 DSGVDIKY
+299 DAGFDIKY

-325 VEVDEQQINLDRFNL
+325 VEVDEQQVNLDRFNL

-374 GDEGQLVPIKGGGRI
+374 GDEGQVVPIKGGGRI
-389 SGKIGQTNVGFLNMV
+389 SGKIGQTNVGILNMV
-404 TDEVSDQNIFENNF
+404 TDEISDQNIYENNF

-431 SSLGMIYV
+431 SSLGVVYV
-439 GKNEIGNANN
+439 GKNEMGDSNKHYNN
-449 EYNKVYALDGKL
+449 VYAIDGKL
-461 ALGKK
+461 GLGKK

-473 SKSNSPDINS
+473 SKSDSPGIDS

-489 LSANYNWNGWR
+489 LIANYNWDGWR

-529 LVFKQIR
+529 IVFKQIR
-536 LKDFGSLLEIRP
+536 LKDFGPLLEVRP
-548 HVAHRSYFD
+548 HIAHRSYFD

-579 EIHTGINITSEGV
+579 EIHTGVNITSEGV
-592 FESFKIS
+592 FDAFKIS
-599 DVEVPTGEYYHQE
+599 DVEIPSGEYYHNE
-612 FQLYIQSN
+612 LQLYIKSN
-620 RNTALNYTNRTVI
+620 PNTALSFTSRTVI
-633 GGYYGGDRLL
+633 GGYYGGDRFL

-648 NYRIGNKFNST
+648 KYRIGNKFNST
-659 LNLDYTKLSLE
+659 LNLDYTKLNLE
-670 NGDINALITG
+670 NGDINALISG
-680 LKLSYS
+680 LRLSYS
-686 FTPKMYLQSLIQYN
+686 FSPKMYLQSLIQYN
-700 NVTNITSVNTRFG
+700 NVTNVTSVNTRFG

-725 VNFIRDSDWFDYID
+725 INFIKDSDWFDYINN
-739 SRSVSVKYSYQFDVL
+739 RSISVKYSYQFDAL

>member
-1 MKKRFKINYLSLM
+1 MRYLNIYYKTSLFIIFFFSFQSTTYSQENFIKVRPEVKINY
-14 RYPKKF
+14 
-20 LKFSVILFFLFAI
+20 
-33 IFPSYGQEEFIETR
+33 IE
-47 PEINIVY
+47 
-54 INDEPIIDGEVIND
+54 NDPIIDGNVIND
-68 EVWNSIIPIT
+68 KIWNSIFPIT
-78 SMTQITP
+78 SMTQVTP

-98 LAYTNKTF
+98 LAYTDRNL
-106 YISVIGFDNDPSKIV
+106 YVSVVGFDSDPSKIV
-121 VSDSRRDANLNDE
+121 VSDSKRDADLNDE

-152 FGTNADGMQYDAQID
+152 FGTNSDGMQYDAQID
-167 NEGVGGF
+167 NEGIGNF
-174 NQNARQKGGTL
+174 NPNSRQKGGTL
-185 GGTNLNWDASWE
+185 GGTNVNWDASWE
-197 VKTSK
+197 VKTIK

-210 FSIPLRS
+210 FSIPLSS

-238 NSEISYWAS
+238 NSETSFWAS

-257 SIAGKL
+257 SISGKL

-269 NPKNLK
+269 SPKNLK
-275 VIPYSL
+275 IIPYTIG
-281 SNASYQILEK
+281 NASYQKLD
-291 GKNVSLDL
+291 NQTDVSVDL
-299 DSGVDIKY
+299 DAGFDIKY

-325 VEVDEQQINLDRFNL
+325 VEVDEQQVNLDRFNL

-374 GDEGQLVPIKGGGRI
+374 GDEGQVVPIKGGGRI
-389 SGKIGQTNVGFLNMV
+389 SGKIGQTNVGILNMV
-404 TDEVSDQNIFENNF
+404 TDEISDQNIYENNF

-431 SSLGMIYV
+431 SSLGVVYV
-439 GKNEIGNANN
+439 GKNEMGDSNKHYNN
-449 EYNKVYALDGKL
+449 VYAIDGKL
-461 ALGKK
+461 GLGKK

-473 SKSNSPDINS
+473 SKSDSPGIDS

-489 LSANYNWNGWR
+489 LIANYNWDGWR

-529 LVFKQIR
+529 IVFKQIR
-536 LKDFGSLLEIRP
+536 LKDFGPLLEVRP
-548 HVAHRSYFD
+548 HIAHRSYFD

-579 EIHTGINITSEGV
+579 EIHTGVNITSEGV
-592 FESFKIS
+592 FDAFKIS
-599 DVEVPTGEYYHQE
+599 DVEIPSGEYYHNE
-612 FQLYIQSN
+612 LQLYIKSN
-620 RNTALNYTNRTVI
+620 PNTALSFTSRTVI
-633 GGYYGGDRLL
+633 GGYYGGDRFL

-648 NYRIGNKFNST
+648 KYRIGNKFNST
-659 LNLDYTKLSLE
+659 LNLDYTKLNLE
-670 NGDINALITG
+670 NGDINALISG
-680 LKLSYS
+680 LRLSYS
-686 FTPKMYLQSLIQYN
+686 FSPKMYLQSLIQYN
-700 NVTNITSVNTRFG
+700 NVTNVTSVNTRFG

-725 VNFIRDSDWFDYID
+725 INFIKDSDWFDYINN
-739 SRSVSVKYSYQFDVL
+739 RSISVKYSYQFDAL

>member
-1 MKKRFKINYLSLM
+1 MRYLHIYYKTSLFIIFFFSFQSTTYSQENFIKVRPEVKINY
-14 RYPKKF
+14 
-20 LKFSVILFFLFAI
+20 
-33 IFPSYGQEEFIETR
+33 IE
-47 PEINIVY
+47 
-54 INDEPIIDGEVIND
+54 NDPIIDGNVIND
-68 EVWNSIIPIT
+68 KIWNSIFPIT
-78 SMTQITP
+78 SMTQVTP

-98 LAYTNKTF
+98 LAYTDRNL
-106 YISVIGFDNDPSKIV
+106 YVSVVGFDSDPSKIV
-121 VSDSRRDANLNDE
+121 VSDSKRDADLNDE

-152 FGTNADGMQYDAQID
+152 FGTNSDGMQYDAQID
-167 NEGVGGF
+167 NEGIGNF
-174 NQNARQKGGTL
+174 NPNSRQKGGTL
-185 GGTNLNWDASWE
+185 GGTNVNWDASWE
-197 VKTSK
+197 VKTIK

-210 FSIPLRS
+210 FSIPLSS

-238 NSEISYWAS
+238 NSETSFWAS

-257 SIAGKL
+257 SISGKL

-269 NPKNLK
+269 SPKNLK
-275 VIPYSL
+275 IIPYAIG
-281 SNASYQILEK
+281 NASYQKLD
-291 GKNVSLDL
+291 NQTDVSVDL
-299 DSGVDIKY
+299 DAGFDIKY

-325 VEVDEQQINLDRFNL
+325 VEVDEQQVNLDRFNL

-374 GDEGQLVPIKGGGRI
+374 GDEGQVVPIKGGGRI
-389 SGKIGQTNVGFLNMV
+389 SGKIGQTNVGILNMV
-404 TDEVSDQNIFENNF
+404 TDEISDQNIYENNF

-431 SSLGMIYV
+431 SSLGVVYV
-439 GKNEIGNANN
+439 GKNEMGDSNKHYNN
-449 EYNKVYALDGKL
+449 VYAIDGKL
-461 ALGKK
+461 GLGKK

-473 SKSNSPDINS
+473 SKSDSPGIDS

-489 LSANYNWNGWR
+489 LIANYNWDGWR

-529 LVFKQIR
+529 IVFKQIR
-536 LKDFGSLLEIRP
+536 LKDFGPLLEVRP
-548 HVAHRSYFD
+548 HIAHRSYFD

-579 EIHTGINITSEGV
+579 EIHTGVNITSEGV
-592 FESFKIS
+592 FDAFKIS
-599 DVEVPTGEYYHQE
+599 DVEIPSGEYYHNE
-612 FQLYIQSN
+612 LQLYIKSN
-620 RNTALNYTNRTVI
+620 PNTALSFTSRTVV
-633 GGYYGGDRLL
+633 GGYYGGDRFL

-648 NYRIGNKFNST
+648 KYRIGNKFNST
-659 LNLDYTKLSLE
+659 LNLDYTKLNLE
-670 NGDINALITG
+670 NGDINALISG
-680 LKLSYS
+680 LRLSYS
-686 FTPKMYLQSLIQYN
+686 FSPKMYLQSLIQYN
-700 NVTNITSVNTRFG
+700 NVTNVTSVNTRFG

-725 VNFIRDSDWFDYID
+725 INFIKDSDWFDYINN
-739 SRSVSVKYSYQFDVL
+739 RSISVKYSYQFDAL

>member
-1 MKKRFKINYLSLM
+1 MRYLHIYYKTSLFIIFFFSFQSTTYSQENFIKVRPEVKINY
-14 RYPKKF
+14 
-20 LKFSVILFFLFAI
+20 
-33 IFPSYGQEEFIETR
+33 IE
-47 PEINIVY
+47 
-54 INDEPIIDGEVIND
+54 NDPIIDGNVIND
-68 EVWNSIIPIT
+68 KIWNSIFPIT
-78 SMTQITP
+78 SMTQVTP

-98 LAYTNKTF
+98 LAYTDRNL
-106 YISVIGFDNDPSKIV
+106 YVSVVGFDSDPSKIV
-121 VSDSRRDANLNDE
+121 VSDSKRDADLNDE

-152 FGTNADGMQYDAQID
+152 FGTNSDGMQYDAQID
-167 NEGVGGF
+167 NEGIGNF
-174 NQNARQKGGTL
+174 NPNSRQKGGTL
-185 GGTNLNWDASWE
+185 GGTNVNWDASWE
-197 VKTSK
+197 VKTIK

-210 FSIPLRS
+210 FSIPLSS

-238 NSEISYWAS
+238 NSETSFWAS

-257 SIAGKL
+257 SISGKL

-269 NPKNLK
+269 SPKNLK
-275 VIPYSL
+275 IIPYTIG
-281 SNASYQILEK
+281 NASYQKLD
-291 GKNVSLDL
+291 NQTDVSVDL
-299 DSGVDIKY
+299 DAGFDIKY

-325 VEVDEQQINLDRFNL
+325 VEVDEQQVNLDRFNL

-374 GDEGQLVPIKGGGRI
+374 GDEGQVVPIKGGGRI
-389 SGKIGQTNVGFLNMV
+389 SGKIGQTNVGILNMV
-404 TDEVSDQNIFENNF
+404 TDEISDQNIYENNF

-431 SSLGMIYV
+431 SSLGVVYV
-439 GKNEIGNANN
+439 GKNEMGDSNKHYNN
-449 EYNKVYALDGKL
+449 VYAIDGKL
-461 ALGKK
+461 GLGKK

-473 SKSNSPDINS
+473 SKSDSPGIDS

-489 LSANYNWNGWR
+489 LIANYNWDGWR

-529 LVFKQIR
+529 IVFKQIR
-536 LKDFGSLLEIRP
+536 LKDFGPLLEVRP
-548 HVAHRSYFD
+548 HIAHRSYFD

-579 EIHTGINITSEGV
+579 EIHTGVNITSEGV
-592 FESFKIS
+592 FDAFKIS
-599 DVEVPTGEYYHQE
+599 DVEIPSGEYYHNE
-612 FQLYIQSN
+612 LQLYIKSN
-620 RNTALNYTNRTVI
+620 PNTALSFTSRTVV
-633 GGYYGGDRLL
+633 GGYYGGDRFL

-648 NYRIGNKFNST
+648 KYRIGNKFNST
-659 LNLDYTKLSLE
+659 LNLDYTKLNLE
-670 NGDINALITG
+670 NGDINALISG
-680 LKLSYS
+680 LRLSYS
-686 FTPKMYLQSLIQYN
+686 FSPKMYLQSLIQYN
-700 NVTNITSVNTRFG
+700 NVTNVTSVNTRFG

-725 VNFIRDSDWFDYID
+725 INFIKDSDWFDYINN
-739 SRSVSVKYSYQFDVL
+739 RSISVKYSYQFDAL

>member
-1 MKKRFKINYLSLM
+1 MRYLHIYYKTSLFIIFFFSFQSTIYSQEDFIKVRPEVKINY
-14 RYPKKF
+14 
-20 LKFSVILFFLFAI
+20 
-33 IFPSYGQEEFIETR
+33 IE
-47 PEINIVY
+47 
-54 INDEPIIDGEVIND
+54 NDPIIDGNVIND
-68 EVWNSIIPIT
+68 KIWNSIFPIT
-78 SMTQITP
+78 SMTQVTP

-98 LAYTNKTF
+98 LAYTDRNL
-106 YISVIGFDNDPSKIV
+106 YVSVVGFDSDPSKIV
-121 VSDSRRDANLNDE
+121 VSDSKRDADLNDE

-152 FGTNADGMQYDAQID
+152 FGTNSDGMQYDAQID
-167 NEGVGGF
+167 NEGIGNF
-174 NQNARQKGGTL
+174 NPNSRQKGGTL
-185 GGTNLNWDASWE
+185 GGTNVNWDASWE
-197 VKTSK
+197 VKTIK

-210 FSIPLRS
+210 FSIPLSS

-238 NSEISYWAS
+238 NSETSFWAS

-257 SIAGKL
+257 SISGKL

-269 NPKNLK
+269 SPKNLK
-275 VIPYSL
+275 IIPYTIG
-281 SNASYQILEK
+281 NASYQKLD
-291 GKNVSLDL
+291 NQTDVSVDL
-299 DSGVDIKY
+299 DAGFDIKY

-325 VEVDEQQINLDRFNL
+325 VEVDEQQVNLDRFNL

-374 GDEGQLVPIKGGGRI
+374 GDEGQVVPIKGGGRI
-389 SGKIGQTNVGFLNMV
+389 SGKIGQTNVGILNMV
-404 TDEVSDQNIFENNF
+404 TDEISDQNIYENNF

-431 SSLGMIYV
+431 SSLGVVYV
-439 GKNEIGNANN
+439 GKNEMGDSNKHYNN
-449 EYNKVYALDGKL
+449 VYAIDGKL
-461 ALGKK
+461 GLGKK

-473 SKSNSPDINS
+473 SKSDSPGIDS

-489 LSANYNWNGWR
+489 LIANYNWDGWR

-529 LVFKQIR
+529 IVFKQIR
-536 LKDFGSLLEIRP
+536 LKDFGPLLEVRP
-548 HVAHRSYFD
+548 HIAHRSYFD

-579 EIHTGINITSEGV
+579 EIHTGVNITSEGV
-592 FESFKIS
+592 FDAFKIS
-599 DVEVPTGEYYHQE
+599 DVEIPSGEYYHNE
-612 FQLYIQSN
+612 LQLYIKSN
-620 RNTALNYTNRTVI
+620 PNTALSFTSRTVV
-633 GGYYGGDRLL
+633 GGYYGGDRFL

-648 NYRIGNKFNST
+648 KYRIGNKFNST
-659 LNLDYTKLSLE
+659 LNLDYTKLNLE

>member
-1 MKKRFKINYLSLM
+1 MRYLHIYYKTSLLIIFFFSFQSSIYSQEDFIKVRPEVKINY
-14 RYPKKF
+14 
-20 LKFSVILFFLFAI
+20 
-33 IFPSYGQEEFIETR
+33 IE
-47 PEINIVY
+47 
-54 INDEPIIDGEVIND
+54 NDPIIDGNVIND
-68 EVWNSIIPIT
+68 KIWNTIFPIT
-78 SMTQITP
+78 SMTQVTP

-98 LAYTNKTF
+98 LAYTDRNLHV
-106 YISVIGFDNDPSKIV
+106 SVVGFDSDPSKIV
-121 VSDSRRDANLNDE
+121 VSDSKRDADLNDE

-152 FGTNADGMQYDAQID
+152 FGTNSDGMQYDAQID
-167 NEGVGGF
+167 NEGIGNF
-174 NQNARQKGGTL
+174 NPNSRQKGGTL
-185 GGTNLNWDASWE
+185 GGTNVNWDASWE
-197 VKTSK
+197 VKTIK

-210 FSIPLRS
+210 FSIPLSS

-238 NSEISYWAS
+238 NSETSFWAS

-257 SIAGKL
+257 SISGKL

-269 NPKNLK
+269 SPKNLK
-275 VIPYSL
+275 IIPYTVG
-281 SNASYQILEK
+281 NASYQKLD
-291 GKNVSLDL
+291 NQTDVSVDL
-299 DSGVDIKY
+299 DAGFDIKY

-325 VEVDEQQINLDRFNL
+325 VEVDEQQVNLDRFNL

-374 GDEGQLVPIKGGGRI
+374 GDEGQVVPIKGGGRI
-389 SGKIGQTNVGFLNMV
+389 SGKIGQTNVGILNMV
-404 TDEVSDQNIFENNF
+404 TDEISDQNIYENNF

-431 SSLGMIYV
+431 SSLGVVYV
-439 GKNEIGNANN
+439 GKNEMGDSNKHYNN
-449 EYNKVYALDGKL
+449 VYAIDGKL
-461 ALGKK
+461 GLGKK

-473 SKSNSPDINS
+473 SKSDSPGIDS

-489 LSANYNWNGWR
+489 LIANYNWDGWR

-529 LVFKQIR
+529 IVFKQIR
-536 LKDFGSLLEIRP
+536 LKDFGPFLEVRP
-548 HVAHRSYFD
+548 HIAHRSYFD

-579 EIHTGINITSEGV
+579 EIHTGVNITSEGV
-592 FESFKIS
+592 FDAFKIS
-599 DVEVPTGEYYHQE
+599 DVEIPSGEYYHNE
-612 FQLYIQSN
+612 LQLYIKSN
-620 RNTALNYTNRTVI
+620 PNTALSFTSRTVI
-633 GGYYGGDRLL
+633 GGYYGGDRFL

-648 NYRIGNKFNST
+648 KYRIGNKFNST
-659 LNLDYTKLSLE
+659 LNLDYTKLNLE

-680 LKLSYS
+680 LRLSYS
-686 FTPKMYLQSLIQYN
+686 FSPKMYLQSLIQYN
-700 NVTNITSVNTRFG
+700 NVTNVTSVNTRFG

-725 VNFIRDSDWFDYID
+725 INFIKDSDWFDYINN
-739 SRSVSVKYSYQFDVL
+739 RSISVKYSYQFDAL

>member
-1 MKKRFKINYLSLM
+1 
-14 RYPKKF
+14 
-20 LKFSVILFFLFAI
+20 
-33 IFPSYGQEEFIETR
+33 
-47 PEINIVY
+47 
-54 INDEPIIDGEVIND
+54 
-68 EVWNSIIPIT
+68 
-78 SMTQITP
+78 
-85 NFGEPSSEKTEIR
+85 
-98 LAYTNKTF
+98 
-106 YISVIGFDNDPSKIV
+106 
-121 VSDSRRDANLNDE
+121 
-134 DSFLFI
+134 
-140 LDTYNDFQNGFL
+140 
-152 FGTNADGMQYDAQID
+152 
-167 NEGVGGF
+167 
-174 NQNARQKGGTL
+174 
-185 GGTNLNWDASWE
+185 
-197 VKTSK
+197 
-202 GDFGWSAE
+202 
-210 FSIPLRS
+210 
-217 LRFLPGEN
+217 
-225 KTWGLNFQRNISK
+225 
-238 NSEISYWAS
+238 
-247 LPLGFDIKRV
+247 
-257 SIAGKL
+257 
-263 KGLDLK
+263 
-269 NPKNLK
+269 
-275 VIPYSL
+275 
-281 SNASYQILEK
+281 
-291 GKNVSLDL
+291 
-299 DSGVDIKY
+299 
-307 SLTPGL
+307 
-313 TLDLTYNTDFAQ
+313 
-325 VEVDEQQINLDRFNL
+325 
-340 FFPEKRAFF
+340 
-349 LENAGQFSVG
+349 
-359 SPGEVDLFFSRRIGI
+359 
-374 GDEGQLVPIKGGGRI
+374 
-389 SGKIGQTNVGFLNMV
+389 MV

-439 GKNEIGNANN
+439 GKNEIGNSNN
-449 EYNKVYALDGKL
+449 TYNKVYALDGKL

-473 SKSNSPDINS
+473 SKSDSPNINS

-489 LSANYNWNGWR
+489 LTANYNWNGWR

-670 NGDINALITG
+670 NGDINAVITG

-713 MLQTANSGLFIV
+713 MLQTANSGLFV
-725 VNFIRDSDWFDYID
+725 VINFIRDSDWFDYLNTQSI
-739 SRSVSVKYSYQFDVL
+739 SVKYSYQFDAL

>member
-1 MKKRFKINYLSLM
+1 MRYLHIYYKTSLFIIFFFSFQSTIYSQEDFIKVRPEVKINY
-14 RYPKKF
+14 
-20 LKFSVILFFLFAI
+20 
-33 IFPSYGQEEFIETR
+33 IE
-47 PEINIVY
+47 
-54 INDEPIIDGEVIND
+54 NDPIIDGNVIND
-68 EVWNSIIPIT
+68 KIWNSIFPIT
-78 SMTQITP
+78 SMTQVTP

-98 LAYTNKTF
+98 LAYTDRNL
-106 YISVIGFDNDPSKIV
+106 YISVVGFDSDPSKIV
-121 VSDSRRDANLNDE
+121 VSDSKRDADLNDE

-152 FGTNADGMQYDAQID
+152 FGTNSDGMQYDAQID
-167 NEGVGGF
+167 NEGIGNF
-174 NQNARQKGGTL
+174 NPNSRQKGGTL
-185 GGTNLNWDASWE
+185 GGTNVNWDASWE
-197 VKTSK
+197 VKTIK

-210 FSIPLRS
+210 FSIPLSS

-238 NSEISYWAS
+238 NSETSFWAS

-257 SIAGKL
+257 SISGKL

-269 NPKNLK
+269 SPKNLK
-275 VIPYSL
+275 IIPYTIG
-281 SNASYQILEK
+281 NASYQKLD
-291 GKNVSLDL
+291 NQTDVSVDL
-299 DSGVDIKY
+299 DAGFDIKY

-325 VEVDEQQINLDRFNL
+325 VEVDEQQVNLDRFNL

-374 GDEGQLVPIKGGGRI
+374 GDEGQVVPIKGGGRI
-389 SGKIGQTNVGFLNMV
+389 SGKIGQTNVGILNMV
-404 TDEVSDQNIFENNF
+404 TDEISDQNIYENNF

-431 SSLGMIYV
+431 SSLGVVYV
-439 GKNEIGNANN
+439 GKNEMGDSNKHYNN
-449 EYNKVYALDGKL
+449 VYAIDGKL
-461 ALGKK
+461 GLGKK

-473 SKSNSPDINS
+473 SKSDSPGIDS

-489 LSANYNWNGWR
+489 LIANYNWDGWR

-529 LVFKQIR
+529 IVFKQIR
-536 LKDFGSLLEIRP
+536 LKDFGPLLEVRP
-548 HVAHRSYFD
+548 HIAHRSYFD

-579 EIHTGINITSEGV
+579 EIHTGVNITSEGV
-592 FESFKIS
+592 FDAFKIS
-599 DVEVPTGEYYHQE
+599 DVEIPSGEYYHNE
-612 FQLYIQSN
+612 LQLYIKSN
-620 RNTALNYTNRTVI
+620 PNTALSFTSRTVI
-633 GGYYGGDRLL
+633 GGYYGGDRFL

-648 NYRIGNKFNST
+648 KYRIGNKFNST
-659 LNLDYTKLSLE
+659 LNLDYTKLNLE

-680 LKLSYS
+680 LRLSYS
-686 FTPKMYLQSLIQYN
+686 FSPKMYLQSLIQYN
-700 NVTNITSVNTRFG
+700 NVTNVTSVNTRFG

-725 VNFIRDSDWFDYID
+725 INFIKDSDWFDYID
-739 SRSVSVKYSYQFDVL
+739 NRSISVKYSYQFDAL

>member
-1 MKKRFKINYLSLM
+1 MRYLHIYYKTSLFIIFFFSFQSTIYSQEDFIKVRPEVKINY
-14 RYPKKF
+14 
-20 LKFSVILFFLFAI
+20 
-33 IFPSYGQEEFIETR
+33 IE
-47 PEINIVY
+47 
-54 INDEPIIDGEVIND
+54 NDPIIDGNVIND
-68 EVWNSIIPIT
+68 KVWNTIFPIT
-78 SMTQITP
+78 SMTQVTP

-98 LAYTNKTF
+98 LAYTDRNL
-106 YISVIGFDNDPSKIV
+106 YISVVGFDSDPSKIV
-121 VSDSRRDANLNDE
+121 VSDSKRDADLNDE

-152 FGTNADGMQYDAQID
+152 FGTNSDGMQYDAQID
-167 NEGVGGF
+167 NEGIGNF
-174 NQNARQKGGTL
+174 NPNSRQKGGTL
-185 GGTNLNWDASWE
+185 GGTNVNWDASWE
-197 VKTSK
+197 VKTIK

-210 FSIPLRS
+210 FSIPLSS

-238 NSEISYWAS
+238 NSETSFWAS

-257 SIAGKL
+257 SISGKL

-269 NPKNLK
+269 SPKNLK
-275 VIPYSL
+275 IIPYTIG
-281 SNASYQILEK
+281 NASYQKLD
-291 GKNVSLDL
+291 NQTDVSVDL
-299 DSGVDIKY
+299 DAGFDIKY

-325 VEVDEQQINLDRFNL
+325 VEVDEQQVNLDRFNL

-374 GDEGQLVPIKGGGRI
+374 GDEGQVVPIKGGGRI
-389 SGKIGQTNVGFLNMV
+389 SGKIGQTNVGILNMV
-404 TDEVSDQNIFENNF
+404 TDEISDQSIYENNF

-431 SSLGMIYV
+431 SSLGVVYV
-439 GKNEIGNANN
+439 GKNEMGDSNKHYNN
-449 EYNKVYALDGKL
+449 VYAIDGKL
-461 ALGKK
+461 GLGKK

-473 SKSNSPDINS
+473 SKSDSPGIDS

-489 LSANYNWNGWR
+489 LIANYNWDGWR

-529 LVFKQIR
+529 IVFKQIR
-536 LKDFGSLLEIRP
+536 LKDFGPLLEVRP
-548 HVAHRSYFD
+548 HIAHRSYFD

-579 EIHTGINITSEGV
+579 EIHTGVNITSEGV
-592 FESFKIS
+592 FDAFKIS
-599 DVEVPTGEYYHQE
+599 DVEIPSGEYYHNE
-612 FQLYIQSN
+612 LQLYIKSN
-620 RNTALNYTNRTVI
+620 PNTALSFTSRTVI
-633 GGYYGGDRLL
+633 GGYYGGDRFL

-648 NYRIGNKFNST
+648 KYRIGNKFNST
-659 LNLDYTKLSLE
+659 LNLDYTKLNLE

-680 LKLSYS
+680 LRLSYS
-686 FTPKMYLQSLIQYN
+686 FSPKMYLQSLIQYN
-700 NVTNITSVNTRFG
+700 NVTNVTSVNTRFG

-725 VNFIRDSDWFDYID
+725 INFIKDSDWFDYINN
-739 SRSVSVKYSYQFDVL
+739 RSISVKYSYQFDAL

>member
-1 MKKRFKINYLSLM
+1 MRYLHIYYKTSLFIIFFFSFQSTIYSQEDFIKVRPEVKINY
-14 RYPKKF
+14 
-20 LKFSVILFFLFAI
+20 
-33 IFPSYGQEEFIETR
+33 IE
-47 PEINIVY
+47 
-54 INDEPIIDGEVIND
+54 NDPIIDGNVIND
-68 EVWNSIIPIT
+68 KIWNSIFPIT
-78 SMTQITP
+78 SMTQVTP

-98 LAYTNKTF
+98 LAYTDRNL
-106 YISVIGFDNDPSKIV
+106 YVSVVGFDSDPSKIV
-121 VSDSRRDANLNDE
+121 VSDSKRDADLNDE

-152 FGTNADGMQYDAQID
+152 FGTNSDGMQYDAQID
-167 NEGVGGF
+167 NEGIGNF
-174 NQNARQKGGTL
+174 NPNSRQKGGTL
-185 GGTNLNWDASWE
+185 GGTNVNWDASWE
-197 VKTSK
+197 VKTIK

-210 FSIPLRS
+210 FSIPLSS

-238 NSEISYWAS
+238 NSETSFWAS

-257 SIAGKL
+257 SISGKL

-269 NPKNLK
+269 SPKNLK
-275 VIPYSL
+275 IIPYTIG
-281 SNASYQILEK
+281 NASYQKLD
-291 GKNVSLDL
+291 NQTDVSVDL
-299 DSGVDIKY
+299 DAGFDIKY

-325 VEVDEQQINLDRFNL
+325 VEVDEQQVNLDRFNL

-374 GDEGQLVPIKGGGRI
+374 GDEGQVVPIKGGGRI
-389 SGKIGQTNVGFLNMV
+389 SGKIGQTNVGILNMV
-404 TDEVSDQNIFENNF
+404 TDEISDQNIYENNF

-431 SSLGMIYV
+431 SSLGVVYV
-439 GKNEIGNANN
+439 GKNEMGDSNKHYNN
-449 EYNKVYALDGKL
+449 VYAIDGKL
-461 ALGKK
+461 GLGKK

-473 SKSNSPDINS
+473 SKSDSPGIDS

-489 LSANYNWNGWR
+489 LIANYNWDGWR

-529 LVFKQIR
+529 IVFKQIR
-536 LKDFGSLLEIRP
+536 LKDFGPLLEVRP
-548 HVAHRSYFD
+548 HIAHRSYFD

-579 EIHTGINITSEGV
+579 EIHTGVNITSEGV
-592 FESFKIS
+592 FDAFKIS
-599 DVEVPTGEYYHQE
+599 DVEIPSGEYYHNE
-612 FQLYIQSN
+612 LQLYIKSN
-620 RNTALNYTNRTVI
+620 PNTALSFTSRTVI
-633 GGYYGGDRLL
+633 GGYYGGDRFL

-648 NYRIGNKFNST
+648 KYRIGNKFNST
-659 LNLDYTKLSLE
+659 LNLDYTKLNLE
-670 NGDINALITG
+670 NGDINALISG
-680 LKLSYS
+680 LRLSYS
-686 FTPKMYLQSLIQYN
+686 FSPKMYLQSLIQYN
-700 NVTNITSVNTRFG
+700 NVTNVTSVNTRFG

-725 VNFIRDSDWFDYID
+725 INFIKDSDWFDYINN
-739 SRSVSVKYSYQFDVL
+739 RSISVKYSYQFDAL

>member
-1 MKKRFKINYLSLM
+1 MRYLHIYYKTSLFIIFFFSFQSTIYSQEDFIKVRPEVKINY
-14 RYPKKF
+14 
-20 LKFSVILFFLFAI
+20 
-33 IFPSYGQEEFIETR
+33 IE
-47 PEINIVY
+47 
-54 INDEPIIDGEVIND
+54 NDPIIDGNVIND
-68 EVWNSIIPIT
+68 KIWNSIFPIT
-78 SMTQITP
+78 SMTQVTP

-98 LAYTNKTF
+98 LAYTDRNL
-106 YISVIGFDNDPSKIV
+106 YVSVVGFDSDPSKIV
-121 VSDSRRDANLNDE
+121 VSDSKRDADLNDE

-152 FGTNADGMQYDAQID
+152 FGTNSDGMQYDAQID
-167 NEGVGGF
+167 NEGIGNF
-174 NQNARQKGGTL
+174 NPNSRQKGGTL
-185 GGTNLNWDASWE
+185 GGTNVNWDASWE
-197 VKTSK
+197 VKTIK

-210 FSIPLRS
+210 FSIPLNS

-238 NSEISYWAS
+238 NSETSFWAS

-257 SIAGKL
+257 SISGKL

-269 NPKNLK
+269 SPKNLK
-275 VIPYSL
+275 IIPYAIG
-281 SNASYQILEK
+281 NASYQKLD
-291 GKNVSLDL
+291 NQTDVSVDL
-299 DSGVDIKY
+299 DAGFDIKY

-325 VEVDEQQINLDRFNL
+325 VEVDEQQVNLDRFNL

-374 GDEGQLVPIKGGGRI
+374 GDEGQVVPIKGGGRI
-389 SGKIGQTNVGFLNMV
+389 SGKIGQTNVGILNMV
-404 TDEVSDQNIFENNF
+404 TDEISDQNIYENNF

-431 SSLGMIYV
+431 SSLGVVYV
-439 GKNEIGNANN
+439 GKNEMGDSNKHYNN
-449 EYNKVYALDGKL
+449 VYAIDGKL
-461 ALGKK
+461 GLGKK

-473 SKSNSPDINS
+473 SKSDSPGIDS

-489 LSANYNWNGWR
+489 LIANYNWDGWR

-529 LVFKQIR
+529 IVFKQIR
-536 LKDFGSLLEIRP
+536 LKDFGPLLEVRP
-548 HVAHRSYFD
+548 HIAHRSYFD

-579 EIHTGINITSEGV
+579 EIHTGVNITSEGV
-592 FESFKIS
+592 FDAFKIS
-599 DVEVPTGEYYHQE
+599 DVEIPSGEYYHNE
-612 FQLYIQSN
+612 LQLYIKSN
-620 RNTALNYTNRTVI
+620 PNTALSFTSRTVI
-633 GGYYGGDRLL
+633 GGYYGGDRFL

-648 NYRIGNKFNST
+648 KYRIGNKFNST
-659 LNLDYTKLSLE
+659 LNLDYTKLNLE
-670 NGDINALITG
+670 NGDINALISG
-680 LKLSYS
+680 LRLSYS
-686 FTPKMYLQSLIQYN
+686 FSPKMYLQSLIQYN
-700 NVTNITSVNTRFG
+700 NVTNVTSVNTRFG

-725 VNFIRDSDWFDYID
+725 INFIKDSDWFDYINN
-739 SRSVSVKYSYQFDVL
+739 RSISVKYSYQFDAL

>member
-1 MKKRFKINYLSLM
+1 MRYLHIYYKTSLLIIFFFSFQSFIYSQEDFIKVRPEVKINY
-14 RYPKKF
+14 
-20 LKFSVILFFLFAI
+20 
-33 IFPSYGQEEFIETR
+33 IE
-47 PEINIVY
+47 
-54 INDEPIIDGEVIND
+54 NDPIIDGNVIND
-68 EVWNSIIPIT
+68 KIWNTIFPIT
-78 SMTQITP
+78 SMTQVTP

-98 LAYTNKTF
+98 LAYTDRNL
-106 YISVIGFDNDPSKIV
+106 YVSVIGFDSDPSKIV
-121 VSDSRRDANLNDE
+121 VSDSKRDADLNDE

-152 FGTNADGMQYDAQID
+152 FGTNSDGMQYDAQID
-167 NEGVGGF
+167 NEGIGNF
-174 NQNARQKGGTL
+174 NPNSRQKGGTL
-185 GGTNLNWDASWE
+185 GGTNVNWDSSWE
-197 VKTSK
+197 VKTIK

-210 FSIPLRS
+210 FSIPLSS

-238 NSEISYWAS
+238 NSETSFWAS

-257 SIAGKL
+257 SISGKL

-269 NPKNLK
+269 SPKNLK
-275 VIPYSL
+275 IIPYTVG
-281 SNASYQILEK
+281 NASYQKLD
-291 GKNVSLDL
+291 NQTDVSVDL
-299 DSGVDIKY
+299 DAGFDIKY

-325 VEVDEQQINLDRFNL
+325 VEVDEQQVNLDRFNL

-374 GDEGQLVPIKGGGRI
+374 GDEGQVVPIKGGGRI
-389 SGKIGQTNVGFLNMV
+389 SGKIGQTNVGILNMV
-404 TDEVSDQNIFENNF
+404 TDEISDQNIFENNF

-431 SSLGMIYV
+431 SSLGVIYV
-439 GKNEIGNANN
+439 GKNEMGNSNEHYNN
-449 EYNKVYALDGKL
+449 VYAIDGKL
-461 ALGKK
+461 GLGKK

-473 SKSNSPDINS
+473 SKSDSPGIDS

-489 LSANYNWNGWR
+489 LIANYNWDGWR

-529 LVFKQIR
+529 IVFKQIR
-536 LKDFGSLLEIRP
+536 LKDFGPFLEVRP
-548 HVAHRSYFD
+548 HIAHRSYFD

-579 EIHTGINITSEGV
+579 EIHTGVNITSEGV
-592 FESFKIS
+592 FDAFKIS
-599 DVEVPTGEYYHQE
+599 DVEIPSGEYYHNE
-612 FQLYIQSN
+612 FQLYIKSN
-620 RNTALNYTNRTVI
+620 PNTALSFTSRTVI
-633 GGYYGGDRLL
+633 GGYYGGDRFL

-648 NYRIGNKFNST
+648 KYRIGNKFNST
-659 LNLDYTKLSLE
+659 LNLDYTKLNLE

-680 LKLSYS
+680 LRLSYS
-686 FTPKMYLQSLIQYN
+686 FSPKMYLQSLIQYN

-725 VNFIRDSDWFDYID
+725 INFIKDSDWFDYINN
-739 SRSVSVKYSYQFDVL
+739 RSISVKYSYQFDAL

>member
-1 MKKRFKINYLSLM
+1 MRYLNIYYKTSLFIIFFFSFQSTIYSQEDFIKVRPEVKINY
-14 RYPKKF
+14 
-20 LKFSVILFFLFAI
+20 
-33 IFPSYGQEEFIETR
+33 IE
-47 PEINIVY
+47 
-54 INDEPIIDGEVIND
+54 NDPIIDGNVIND
-68 EVWNSIIPIT
+68 KIWNSIFPIT
-78 SMTQITP
+78 SMTQVTP

-98 LAYTNKTF
+98 LAYTDRNL
-106 YISVIGFDNDPSKIV
+106 YVSVVGFDSDPSKIV
-121 VSDSRRDANLNDE
+121 VSDSKRDADLNDE

-152 FGTNADGMQYDAQID
+152 FGTNSDGMQYDAQID
-167 NEGVGGF
+167 NEGIGNF
-174 NQNARQKGGTL
+174 NPNSRQKGGTL
-185 GGTNLNWDASWE
+185 GGTNVNWDASWE
-197 VKTSK
+197 VKTIK

-210 FSIPLRS
+210 FSIPLSS

-238 NSEISYWAS
+238 NSETSFWAS

-257 SIAGKL
+257 SISGKL

-269 NPKNLK
+269 SPKNLK
-275 VIPYSL
+275 IIPYTIG
-281 SNASYQILEK
+281 NASYQKLD
-291 GKNVSLDL
+291 NQTDVSVDL
-299 DSGVDIKY
+299 DAGFDIKY

-325 VEVDEQQINLDRFNL
+325 VEVDEQQVNLDRFNL

-374 GDEGQLVPIKGGGRI
+374 GDEGQVVPIKGGGRI
-389 SGKIGQTNVGFLNMV
+389 SGKIGQTNVGILNMV
-404 TDEVSDQNIFENNF
+404 TDEISDQNIYENNF

-431 SSLGMIYV
+431 SSLGVVYV
-439 GKNEIGNANN
+439 GKNEMGDSNKHYNN
-449 EYNKVYALDGKL
+449 VYAIDGKL
-461 ALGKK
+461 GLGKK

-473 SKSNSPDINS
+473 SKSDSPGIDS

-489 LSANYNWNGWR
+489 LIANYNWDGWR

-529 LVFKQIR
+529 IVFKQIR
-536 LKDFGSLLEIRP
+536 LKDFGPLLEVRP
-548 HVAHRSYFD
+548 HIAHRSYFD

-579 EIHTGINITSEGV
+579 EIHTGVNITSEGV
-592 FESFKIS
+592 FDAFKIS
-599 DVEVPTGEYYHQE
+599 DVEIPSGEYYHNE
-612 FQLYIQSN
+612 LQLYIKSN
-620 RNTALNYTNRTVI
+620 PNTALSFTSRTVI
-633 GGYYGGDRLL
+633 GGYYGGDRFL

-648 NYRIGNKFNST
+648 KYRIGNKFNST
-659 LNLDYTKLSLE
+659 LNLDYTKLNLE

-680 LKLSYS
+680 LRLSYS
-686 FTPKMYLQSLIQYN
+686 FSPKMYLQSLIQYN
-700 NVTNITSVNTRFG
+700 NVTNVTSVNTRFG

-725 VNFIRDSDWFDYID
+725 INFIKDSDWFDYINN
-739 SRSVSVKYSYQFDVL
+739 RSISVKYSYQFDAL

>member
-1 MKKRFKINYLSLM
+1 MRYLHIYYKTSLLIIFFFSFQSSIYSQEDFIKVRPEVKINY
-14 RYPKKF
+14 
-20 LKFSVILFFLFAI
+20 
-33 IFPSYGQEEFIETR
+33 IE
-47 PEINIVY
+47 
-54 INDEPIIDGEVIND
+54 NDPIIDGNVIND
-68 EVWNSIIPIT
+68 KIWNTIFPIT
-78 SMTQITP
+78 SMTQVTP

-98 LAYTNKTF
+98 LAYTDRNLHV
-106 YISVIGFDNDPSKIV
+106 SVVGFDSDPSKIV
-121 VSDSRRDANLNDE
+121 VSDSKRDADLNDE

-152 FGTNADGMQYDAQID
+152 FGTNSDGMQYDAQID
-167 NEGVGGF
+167 NEGIGNF
-174 NQNARQKGGTL
+174 NPNSRQKGGTL

-197 VKTSK
+197 VKTIK

-210 FSIPLRS
+210 FSIPLSS

-238 NSEISYWAS
+238 NSETSFWAS

-257 SIAGKL
+257 SISGKL

-269 NPKNLK
+269 SPKNLK
-275 VIPYSL
+275 IIPYTIG
-281 SNASYQILEK
+281 NASYQKLD
-291 GKNVSLDL
+291 NQTDVSVDL
-299 DSGVDIKY
+299 DAGFDIKY

-325 VEVDEQQINLDRFNL
+325 VEVDEQQVNLDRFNL

-374 GDEGQLVPIKGGGRI
+374 GDEGQVVPIKGGGRI
-389 SGKIGQTNVGFLNMV
+389 SGKIGQTNVGILNMV
-404 TDEVSDQNIFENNF
+404 TDEISDQNIYENNF

-431 SSLGMIYV
+431 SSLGVVYV
-439 GKNEIGNANN
+439 GKNEMGDSNKHYNN
-449 EYNKVYALDGKL
+449 VYAIDGKL
-461 ALGKK
+461 GLGKK

-473 SKSNSPDINS
+473 SKSDSPGIDS

-489 LSANYNWNGWR
+489 LIANYNWDGWR

-529 LVFKQIR
+529 IVFKQIR
-536 LKDFGSLLEIRP
+536 LKDFGPFLEVRP
-548 HVAHRSYFD
+548 HIAHRSYFD

-579 EIHTGINITSEGV
+579 EVHTGVNITSEGV
-592 FESFKIS
+592 FDTFKIS
-599 DVEVPTGEYYHQE
+599 DVEIPSGEYYHNE
-612 FQLYIQSN
+612 LQLYIKSN
-620 RNTALNYTNRTVI
+620 PNTALSFTSRTVI
-633 GGYYGGDRLL
+633 GGYYGGDRFL

-648 NYRIGNKFNST
+648 KYRIGNKFNST
-659 LNLDYTKLSLE
+659 LNLDYTKLNLE

-680 LKLSYS
+680 LRLSYS
-686 FTPKMYLQSLIQYN
+686 FSPKMYLQSLIQYN
-700 NVTNITSVNTRFG
+700 NVTNVTSVNTRFG

-725 VNFIRDSDWFDYID
+725 INFIKDSDWFDYINN
-739 SRSVSVKYSYQFDVL
+739 RSISVKYSYQFDAL

>member
-1 MKKRFKINYLSLM
+1 MRYLHIYYKTSLFIIFFFSFQSTIYSQEDFIKVRPEVKINY
-14 RYPKKF
+14 
-20 LKFSVILFFLFAI
+20 
-33 IFPSYGQEEFIETR
+33 IE
-47 PEINIVY
+47 
-54 INDEPIIDGEVIND
+54 NDPIIDGNVIND
-68 EVWNSIIPIT
+68 KIWNSIFPIT
-78 SMTQITP
+78 SMTQVTP

-98 LAYTNKTF
+98 LAYTDRNLF
-106 YISVIGFDNDPSKIV
+106 ISVVGFDSDPSKIV
-121 VSDSRRDANLNDE
+121 VSDSKRDADLNDE

-152 FGTNADGMQYDAQID
+152 FGTNSDGMQYDAQID
-167 NEGVGGF
+167 NEGIGNF
-174 NQNARQKGGTL
+174 NPNSRQKGGTL
-185 GGTNLNWDASWE
+185 GGTNVNWDASWE
-197 VKTSK
+197 VKTIK

-210 FSIPLRS
+210 FSIPLSS

-238 NSEISYWAS
+238 NSETSFWAS

-257 SIAGKL
+257 SISGKL

-269 NPKNLK
+269 SPKNLK
-275 VIPYSL
+275 IIPYAIG
-281 SNASYQILEK
+281 NASYQKLD
-291 GKNVSLDL
+291 NQTDVSVDL
-299 DSGVDIKY
+299 DAGFDIKY

-325 VEVDEQQINLDRFNL
+325 VEVDEQQVNLDRFNL

-374 GDEGQLVPIKGGGRI
+374 GDAGQVVPIKGGGRI
-389 SGKIGQTNVGFLNMV
+389 SGKIGQTNVGILNMV
-404 TDEVSDQNIFENNF
+404 TDEISDQNIYENNF

-431 SSLGMIYV
+431 SSLGVVYV
-439 GKNEIGNANN
+439 GKNEMGDSNKHYNN
-449 EYNKVYALDGKL
+449 VYAIDGKL
-461 ALGKK
+461 GLGKK

-473 SKSNSPDINS
+473 SKSDSPGIDS

-489 LSANYNWNGWR
+489 LIANYNWDGWR

-529 LVFKQIR
+529 IVFKQIR
-536 LKDFGSLLEIRP
+536 LKDFGPLLEVRP
-548 HVAHRSYFD
+548 HIAHRSYFD

-579 EIHTGINITSEGV
+579 EIHTGVNITSEGV
-592 FESFKIS
+592 FDAFKIS
-599 DVEVPTGEYYHQE
+599 DVEIPSGEYYHNE
-612 FQLYIQSN
+612 LQLYIKSN
-620 RNTALNYTNRTVI
+620 PNTALSFTSRTVI
-633 GGYYGGDRLL
+633 GGYYGGDRFL

-648 NYRIGNKFNST
+648 KYRIGNKFNST
-659 LNLDYTKLSLE
+659 LNLDYTKLNLE
-670 NGDINALITG
+670 NGDINALISG
-680 LKLSYS
+680 LRLSYS
-686 FTPKMYLQSLIQYN
+686 FSPKMYLQSLIQYN
-700 NVTNITSVNTRFG
+700 NVTNVTSVNTRFG

-725 VNFIRDSDWFDYID
+725 INFIKDSDWFDYINN
-739 SRSVSVKYSYQFDVL
+739 RSISVKYSYQFDAL